1 MGLKLLQGPITLT
14 ADPFDPDFI
23 APVSFVGT
31 VRWHYYEEF
40 GLCGN
45 PTPPVVGQLSW
56 AVVNL
61 DGVMFIRKNVFEQG
75 AAISSGNHQDL
86 ITGQAIGYWGSIVA
100 SVNLIDPQTGFF
112 QKFQTP
118 PYAGP
123 EDDLPN
129 AFKSRETIRLPDRW
143 WDTGM
148 APTGP
153 ESRETV
159 VNWALDGTGG
169 TNVEYTFADIPALT
183 NGASYK
189 ISAGRDSL
197 LYIWNGNQILTYD
210 WQRRTEVFPR
220 KTPSFEVNKG
230 IAYSRRFDIFI
241 GLHEFAT
248 DQDEMYIWA
257 NELEPDS
264 LSAPVDLTPVTQGR
278 VSTIQT
284 TLTDDA
290 GVGIPDRLV
299 DWSITAGNGTLGVT
313 QSVTDED
320 GIAENTYRTELVGG
334 SDPTIQVD
342 VTH

>member
-1 MGLKLLQGPITLT
+1 MGLKLLQGPITCT

-31 VRWHYYEEF
+31 VRWHYYEEL

-45 PTPPVVGQLSW
+45 PNPPVVGQLSW
-56 AVVNL
+56 AVMNL

-86 ITGQAIGYWGSIVA
+86 ITGKAIGYWGSIVA
-100 SVNLIDPQTGFF
+100 TVNVLDPQTGFF
-112 QKFQTP
+112 IKDTT
-118 PYAGP
+118 GGGN
-123 EDDLPN
+123 EDLPN
-129 AFKSRETIRLPDRW
+129 AFVSREAIRLHDRW

-153 ESRETV
+153 ESDEVV
-159 VNWALDGTGG
+159 VNWTLDGTGG
-169 TNVEYTFADIPALT
+169 TTVEYTFDDIPTLT
-183 NGASYK
+183 NRNSYK
-189 ISAGRDSL
+189 VSAGRDSL
-197 LYIWNGNQILTYD
+197 LYIWSGNQILTYD
-210 WQRRTEVFPR
+210 YQKRVEVLPR
-220 KTPSFEVNKG
+220 KVPSFEVNKG
-230 IAYSRRFDIFI
+230 IVYSRKFDIFI
-241 GLHEFAT
+241 GIHEVSL

-284 TLTDDA
+284 TLTDSD
-290 GVGIPDRLV
+290 GTGIVDRLV

-313 QSVTDED
+313 QSVTDEN
-320 GIAENTYRTELVGG
+320 GIAENTYRAELTGG
-334 SDPTIQVD
+334 VDPTIQVD